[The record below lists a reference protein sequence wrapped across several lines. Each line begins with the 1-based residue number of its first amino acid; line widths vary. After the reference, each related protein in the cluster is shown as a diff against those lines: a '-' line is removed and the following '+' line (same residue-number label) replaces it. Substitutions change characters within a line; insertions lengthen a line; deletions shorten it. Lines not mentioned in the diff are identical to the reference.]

1 METKWDG
8 RRMDTVN
15 CVIVRLIM
23 AAFKCK
29 SGEGGLGGWGGG
41 GEARGGLFL
50 HQVKWLPL
58 KRA

>member
-29 SGEGGLGGWGGG
+29 SGEGGLGDWGGG
-41 GEARGGLFL
+41 VRPVAVCFCI
-50 HQVKWLPL
+50 K
-58 KRA
+58 